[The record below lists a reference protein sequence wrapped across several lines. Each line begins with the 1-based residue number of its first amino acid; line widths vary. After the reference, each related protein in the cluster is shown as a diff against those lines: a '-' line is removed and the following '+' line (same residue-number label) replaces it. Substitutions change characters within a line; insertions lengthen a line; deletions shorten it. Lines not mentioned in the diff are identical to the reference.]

1 MGMLKFGTN
10 VLKGI
15 GNSKKSTMMFGAGM
29 IGLGIANTS
38 GPTARDAFLDVTTGT
53 PDADRYFIGDKLSG
67 RYLLGS
73 AIGGPA
79 GGALK
84 ITDPKNIARFDVAG
98 MGPGG
103 SPMRSSK
110 VGGLGGG
117 AIGGIFG
124 AMRGSRKGLG
134 GAIRGGILGA
144 GAGGVLG
151 SAVGGGATMAANPGT
166 AGMVGTG
173 MGGMV
178 GGAIGLAVGSRKGFL
193 GAMKGGII
201 GAGLGGATGGTL
213 GAAAPIA
220 MTANHVGNN
229 KKFYSESPYA
239 RTSSIGYNP
248 QVSPDVMSAAVR
260 NIVPDPSYRSS
271 SLETAQQ
278 LNASG
283 NIVLGMHNSR
293 RGY

>member
-1 MGMLKFGTN
+1 MGLLKFGTN
-10 VLKGI
+10 ILNSV
-15 GNSKKSTMMFGAGM
+15 GNSKKSTMLFGMGM
-29 IGLGIANTS
+29 LGLGIANSS

-53 PDADRYFIGDKLSG
+53 PDADKYFIGDKLSG

-84 ITDPKNIARFDVAG
+84 VTDPKNIARFDLGGV
-98 MGPGG
+98 GPQS
-103 SPMRSSK
+103 SPAQASK
-110 VGGLGGG
+110 SGALGGG

-124 AMRGSRKGLG
+124 AIRGSRKGIG
-134 GAIRGGILGA
+134 GAIRGGAIGTV
-144 GAGGVLG
+144 AGGALG
-151 SAVGGGATMAANPGT
+151 SVVGGGASMAANPGT
-166 AGMVGTG
+166 ASMAGAG

-201 GAGLGGATGGTL
+201 GAGLGGVAGGGL
-213 GAAAPIA
+213 GAAAPLA
-220 MTANHVGNN
+220 MTANHMGNN
-229 KKFYSESPYA
+229 KTFYSESPYA
-239 RTSSIGYNP
+239 RSSAVGYNP
-248 QVSPDVMSAAVR
+248 QVSQDAMSAAVR

>member
-1 MGMLKFGTN
+1 MGLLKFGTN
-10 VLKGI
+10 ILSSV
-15 GNSKKSTMMFGAGM
+15 GNSRKSTMLFGMGM
-29 IGLGIANTS
+29 LGLGIANSS

-53 PDADRYFIGDKLSG
+53 PDADKYFIGDKLSG

-73 AIGGPA
+73 AVGGPA

-84 ITDPKNIARFDVAG
+84 ITDPKNIARFDLAG
-98 MGPGG
+98 AGPAG

-124 AMRGSRKGLG
+124 AVRGSRKGLG
-134 GAIRGGILGA
+134 GAIRGGIMGSV
-144 GAGGVLG
+144 AGGAIG
-151 SAVGGGATMAANPGT
+151 SVVGGGATMAANPGT

-201 GAGLGGATGGTL
+201 GAGLGGVAGGGL
-213 GAAAPIA
+213 GAAAPLA

-229 KKFYSESPYA
+229 KKFYS
-239 RTSSIGYNP
+239 
-248 QVSPDVMSAAVR
+248 
-260 NIVPDPSYRSS
+260 
-271 SLETAQQ
+271 
-278 LNASG
+278 
-283 NIVLGMHNSR
+283 
-293 RGY
+293 

>member
-29 IGLGIANTS
+29 LGLGIANAS

-53 PDADRYFIGDKLSG
+53 PDADKYFIGDKLSG

-84 ITDPKNIARFDVAG
+84 ITDPKNIARFDLAG
-98 MGPGG
+98 MGPAG

-117 AIGGIFG
+117 VMGGVLG

-151 SAVGGGATMAANPGT
+151 SVVGGGATMAANPGT

-229 KKFYSESPYA
+229 KKFYSQSPYA
-239 RTSSIGYNP
+239 RTSSMGYNP
-248 QVSPDVMSAAVR
+248 LVSGDAMSAAVR

>member
-1 MGMLKFGTN
+1 MGLLKFGTN
-10 VLKGI
+10 VLKSV
-15 GNSKKSTMMFGAGM
+15 GNSKKSTMMLGAGM
-29 IGLGIANTS
+29 IGLGIASSS

-53 PDADRYFIGDKLSG
+53 PDADKYFIGDKLSG

-84 ITDPKNIARFDVAG
+84 VTDPKNIARFDLAG
-98 MGPGG
+98 MGPGAG
-103 SPMRSSK
+103 PMRSSK

-117 AIGGIFG
+117 AIGGALG

-144 GAGGVLG
+144 VAGGAVG
-151 SAVGGGATMAANPGT
+151 SAVGASSNPGS
-166 AGMVGTG
+166 GSMVGAG
-173 MGGMV
+173 VGGIV
-178 GGAIGLAVGSRKGFL
+178 GGAIGLAVGSRKGFAGAIRGGIL
-193 GAMKGGII
+193 GAGI
-201 GAGLGGATGGTL
+201 GGATGGAL

-239 RTSSIGYNP
+239 RTSAVGYNP

>member
-29 IGLGIANTS
+29 LGLGIANAS

-53 PDADRYFIGDKLSG
+53 PDADKYFIGDKLSG

-73 AIGGPA
+73 AMGGPA

-84 ITDPKNIARFDVAG
+84 ITDPKNIARFDLAG
-98 MGPGG
+98 MGPAG

-117 AIGGIFG
+117 VMGGILG

-151 SAVGGGATMAANPGT
+151 SVVGGGATMAANPGT
-166 AGMVGTG
+166 GSMAGAG
-173 MGGMV
+173 V
-178 GGAIGLAVGSRKGFL
+178 GGIVGAAIGLAVGSRKGFA
-193 GAMKGGII
+193 GAIKGGIL
-201 GAGLGGATGGTL
+201 GAGIGGTTGGAF
-213 GAAAPIA
+213 GAAAPLA
-220 MTANHVGNN
+220 MTAHHVGNN

-239 RTSSIGYNP
+239 RTSAMGYNP
-248 QVSPDVMSAAVR
+248 QVSQDVMSAAVR

>member
-1 MGMLKFGTN
+1 MGLLKFGTN
-10 VLKGI
+10 ILKSA
-15 GNSKKSTMMFGAGM
+15 GNSRKSTMLFGMGM
-29 IGLGIANTS
+29 LGLGIANSS

-53 PDADRYFIGDKLSG
+53 PDADKYFIGDKLSG

-73 AIGGPA
+73 AMGGPA

-84 ITDPKNIARFDVAG
+84 ITDPKNIARFDLAG
-98 MGPGG
+98 IGPAG

-117 AIGGIFG
+117 AIGGMFG
-124 AMRGSRKGLG
+124 AVRGSRKGLG
-134 GAIRGGILGA
+134 GAIRGGIMGSV
-144 GAGGVLG
+144 AGGAIG
-151 SAVGGGATMAANPGT
+151 SVVGGGATMSANPGT

-201 GAGLGGATGGTL
+201 GAGLGGVAGGGL
-213 GAAAPIA
+213 GAAAPLA
-220 MTANHVGNN
+220 MTANHIGNN

-239 RTSSIGYNP
+239 RSNAVGYNA
-248 QVSPDVMSAAVR
+248 QVSEDAMSGAVR

-271 SLETAQQ
+271 SLEMAQQ